1 MKLPELTEKIT
12 SFLEYVDNIIL
23 CYFIFLFDYFK
34 YPQNTF
40 QIFLFPKSPTGGDLK
55 TVLLV
60 SEDDDKRDGFH
71 ESLFLP
77 RSPRMTEQRRK
88 RIKTSAYEDKR
99 FVLKTAC
106 SQESSVL

>member
-1 MKLPELTEKIT
+1 MSNYSPFPPPSPDIVSRSACEPVREK
-12 SFLEYVDNIIL
+12 E
-23 CYFIFLFDYFK
+23 
-34 YPQNTF
+34 
-40 QIFLFPKSPTGGDLK
+40 IFLFPKSPTGGDLK